1 MTELMGYEFDQ
12 IEDTQKDRYLTFS
25 LVKECYGIE
34 IQYVTEIVG
43 IQTITNVPE
52 LMDYVK
58 GVINLR
64 GKIVPV
70 MDMRLRFHKEEITY
84 SERTCIIII
93 DIQDITI
100 GLIVDGVS
108 EVITILEQD
117 IEDKP
122 HMNKTINNQYI
133 NKIGKVGNEVK
144 LLLDCNMLLN
154 SEELPDI
161 SEIL

>member
-1 MTELMGYEFDQ
+1 MTHIKELDQ

-25 LVKECYGIE
+25 LGSESYGIE
-34 IQYVTEIVG
+34 IRYVTEIVG
-43 IQTITNVPE
+43 IQTITKVPE
-52 LMDYVK
+52 LLDYVK

-70 MDMRLRFHKEEITY
+70 MDMRLRFRKDEITY
-84 SERTCIIII
+84 NERTCIIIV
-93 DIQDITI
+93 DILDTTI

-122 HMNKTINNQYI
+122 NMNKTINNQYI

-144 LLLDCNMLLN
+144 LLLDCNMLVDL
-154 SEELPDI
+154 EEI
-161 SEIL
+161 QNITKN

>member
-1 MTELMGYEFDQ
+1 MTQIKELDQ

-25 LVKECYGIE
+25 LGSESYGIE
-34 IQYVTEIVG
+34 IRYVTEIVG
-43 IQTITNVPE
+43 IQTITKVPE
-52 LMDYVK
+52 LLDYVK

-70 MDMRLRFHKEEITY
+70 MDMRLRFRKEEITY
-84 SERTCIIII
+84 NERTCIIII
-93 DIQDITI
+93 DILDTTI

-122 HMNKTINNQYI
+122 NMNKTINNQYI
-133 NKIGKVGNEVK
+133 SKIGKVGNEVK
-144 LLLDCNMLLN
+144 LLLDCNMLVDL
-154 SEELPDI
+154 EEI
-161 SEIL
+161 QNITKN

>member
-1 MTELMGYEFDQ
+1 MTQMKELDQ

-25 LVKECYGIE
+25 LGSESYGIE
-34 IQYVTEIVG
+34 IRYVTEIVG
-43 IQTITNVPE
+43 IQMITKVPE
-52 LMDYVK
+52 LLDYVK

-70 MDMRLRFHKEEITY
+70 MDMRLRFRKEEITY
-84 SERTCIIII
+84 NERTCIIIV
-93 DIQDITI
+93 DILDTTI

-122 HMNKTINNQYI
+122 NMNKTINNQYI
-133 NKIGKVGNEVK
+133 NKIGKVGYEVK
-144 LLLDCNMLLN
+144 LLLDCNMLVDL
-154 SEELPDI
+154 EELQNI
-161 SEIL
+161 TKN

>member
-1 MTELMGYEFDQ
+1 MTQIKELDL

-25 LVKECYGIE
+25 LGSESYGIE
-34 IQYVTEIVG
+34 IRYVTEIVG
-43 IQTITNVPE
+43 IQTITKVPE
-52 LMDYVK
+52 LLDYVK

-70 MDMRLRFHKEEITY
+70 MDMRLRFRKEEITY
-84 SERTCIIII
+84 NERTCIIII
-93 DIQDITI
+93 DILDTTI

-122 HMNKTINNQYI
+122 NMNKTINNQYI
-133 NKIGKVGNEVK
+133 SKIGKVGNEVK
-144 LLLDCNMLLN
+144 LLLDCNMLVDL
-154 SEELPDI
+154 EEI
-161 SEIL
+161 QNITKN